1 MKIAL
6 TFDIERDLP
15 RVLDTFNGITEGIPK
30 ILNLLEKFD
39 IKATFFCTGRVAY
52 KYASY
57 VRSIESNG
65 HEIACHGWNHE
76 RLTHLD
82 IEKNYELIKD
92 SKLLL
97 EKTCQNSQVT
107 GFRAPYLSISGNI
120 FEALQRL
127 GFEYDSSIT
136 SFKKARELEKKYD
149 IKEFVPSKKS
159 GYLRFGLSN
168 RHLIS
173 PKSQNNVTVLYF
185 HPWEFLNMREL
196 ILKRTNQLKFI
207 KNLLFRPDRWLNTGL
222 PFKSKLCDL
231 IDFILL
237 KKGEFVTLK
246 QICSE

>member
-6 TFDIERDLP
+6 TFDIEQDLP
-15 RVLDTFNGITEGIPK
+15 HVLDTFNGITKGIPR

-39 IKATFFCTGRVAY
+39 LKATFFCTGSVAQN
-52 KYASY
+52 YASY
-57 VRSIESNG
+57 IQLIESNG

-82 IEKNYELIKD
+82 IEKIYELIKE

-97 EKTCQNSQVT
+97 EETCENSQVI
-107 GFRAPYLSISGNI
+107 GFRAPYLSILGNI
-120 FEALQRL
+120 FEILQKL

-136 SFKKARELEKKYD
+136 SFKKARELEKKYN
-149 IKEFVPSKKS
+149 IKEFVPSRKS

-173 PKSQNNVTVLYF
+173 PKSQENIIVLYF

-196 ILKRTNQLKFI
+196 ILKRTNQLKFME
-207 KNLLFRPDRWLNTGL
+207 NLLFRPDRWLNTGL
-222 PFKSKLCDL
+222 PFETKLRDL
-231 IDFILL
+231 IDFILS
-237 KKGEFVTLK
+237 KKIGFITLK
-246 QICSE
+246 QICSQ